1 MSNRSSLFSL
11 SGFTGILTGVLGCI
25 AIFLVNTMTD
35 GYGYYF
41 DGFSQL
47 PILFIEIGIIVISV
61 LIIILSLFIIW
72 KRGKNKAK
80 KNQQKLWD
88 SNSKKQ
94 RFNLLVVLFIFL
106 AVLIFIAHKGYYSF
120 ITPILLAFY
129 GLLLLNLSRLESKSL
144 LPLAL
149 AHIILALIAYLTN
162 NNEILLLAI
171 GVGVLPILYGVLT
184 LSKSKKAIEN

>member
-1 MSNRSSLFSL
+1 MSNQSSFSL
-11 SGFTGILTGVLGCI
+11 SGFTGIIIGVLGCI
-25 AIFLVNTMTD
+25 AIFFVKTMTD

-61 LIIILSLFIIW
+61 LIIFLSLFIIW

-80 KNQQKLWD
+80 KIQQKLWD
-88 SNSKKQ
+88 SSSKKQ
-94 RFNLLVVLFIFL
+94 RFNLLIVLFFFL
-106 AVLIFIAHKGYYSF
+106 AVLILIANNGYYSF
-120 ITPILLAFY
+120 ITPMLLAFY

-149 AHIILALIAYLTN
+149 AEIILALFAYFTY

-171 GVGVLPILYGVLT
+171 GVGILPILYGILT
-184 LSKSKKAIEN
+184 LSKRKTE